1 MRFWPAAAL
10 ALAGCGAE
18 APAPPVNQVR
28 PTVAALGPAECAR
41 FGPCYRFENGQCNHI
56 GAQDCA
62 WLPAER
68 MRGLWRTAT
77 GEFVPDAG
85 ATRDE
90 TGAVEAIRL
99 ELEPRIVLPL
109 IGARAG
115 AEVRVEFVGRR
126 SRFRDEAGVLAPFRY
141 RVEVQEMV
149 SARVAG

>member
-1 MRFWPAAAL
+1 MMRGFLL
-10 ALAGCGAE
+10 ASAVAGCGGGE
-18 APAPPVNQVR
+18 PAPPLNQAR
-28 PTVAALGPAECAR
+28 PTVAALGPGECAR
-41 FGPCYRFENGQCNHI
+41 FGPCYRFANGQCRHI
-56 GAQDCA
+56 GAEDCA

-85 ATRDE
+85 ATGDE
-90 TGAVEAIRL
+90 NGEVEAIRL

-109 IGARAG
+109 IGAREG
-115 AEVRVEFVGRR
+115 AEVRVEFIGRR